1 MTKSDFENKSLILI
15 ILVGYILNLLLGWI
29 GFFNT
34 HGSGEQMMLFQI
46 GSAFAI
52 SACVMAARY
61 VGLRGQQVAA
71 SAYILLG
78 ITHGISLAALS
89 RSGINLDR
97 EATMAMPMVPGLL
110 FMFWCNL
117 YPKWLRGLAIM
128 PCILFTLIYINVQSG
143 ESHLGWILYSGYA
156 VLQIIEVLWGIYIF
170 KDWKQSAAQNQ
181 N

>member
-117 YPKWLRGLAIM
+117 YPKWLRGLSII
-128 PCILFTLIYINVQSG
+128 PIILFTWIYINVQSG

-156 VLQIIEVLWGIYIF
+156 ALQIIEVLWGIYLY
-170 KDWKQSAAQNQ
+170 KDWKQNAVQKQN
-181 N
+181 